1 MARLSFM
8 WLLWRM
14 RSIQLQSIVSKPHG
28 TGSWKCIG
36 RHGSRGGILH
46 IRFAGTCLNC
56 VIWVLSMYQVESPTK
71 LKEEE
76 KVEVQEKVVQA
87 LAENFTKHNLIAK
100 HHNVEESEDS
110 GDEDVEMT
118 ESPSKAEDSVAAED
132 LANLQLAWE
141 MFELAKVVWRM
152 LSSFS

>member
-1 MARLSFM
+1 MF
-8 WLLWRM
+8 
-14 RSIQLQSIVSKPHG
+14 
-28 TGSWKCIG
+28 
-36 RHGSRGGILH
+36 
-46 IRFAGTCLNC
+46 
-56 VIWVLSMYQVESPTK
+56 QVESPTK